1 MKIIITENQNALARR
16 YLKIIYEVYNRMNE
30 SSPCYYRDYH
40 EFDKYKRDLIRSA
53 IDNVVEEDSL
63 EINPRLWTNLRN
75 ELLYILNDEIKEFY
89 DKYIKENCPEYNDSD
104 YQ

>member
-1 MKIIITENQNALARR
+1 MKIIVTENQNSLARR
-16 YLKIIYEVYNRMNE
+16 YLKIINEVYNRMEFSN
-30 SSPCYYRDYH
+30 PCYYRDYH

-104 YQ
+104 YK

>member
-30 SSPCYYRDYH
+30 SSPCCYYH
-40 EFDKYKRDLIRSA
+40 EFENYKRDLISSSIA
-53 IDNVVEEDSL
+53 NVVEEDSL
-63 EINPRLWTNLRN
+63 EINPRSWTNLRN

-89 DKYIKENCPEYNDSD
+89 DKYIKENCPEYNDYD